1 MKTKE
6 ITQNPILDLRKRY
19 DGRVRWGMFMEFAIP
34 DKAEREQF
42 KHYIRN
48 AIYGIRNKKAL
59 ILYGPGA
66 NGKSTIIDVL
76 SKIIDNS
83 CFMIDITP
91 NMCGKSVVFL
101 EGISKRNVPYIK
113 LMLDNAGIFSVPQ
126 RPSLFSAPSMEW
138 PDIVMVVNEMPTEGL
153 LRRSILINMPNTPKV
168 ANTHMAEELLEGRDG
183 ILDWF
188 LQP

>member
-66 NGKSTIIDVL
+66 NGKSTITRVL
-76 SKIIDNS
+76 SEIIDNS
-83 CFMIDITP
+83 CFMLNISPT
-91 NMCGKSVVFL
+91 MHGESFVFL
-101 EGISKRNVPYIK
+101 EGVTKRDIPYIK

-153 LRRSILINMPNTPKV
+153 LRRSILINMPNTPIV
-168 ANTHMAEELLEGRDG
+168 ANPSMAEELLEGRCG

-188 LQP
+188 L